1 MDIKTTKNGK
11 LLFFCSCAECG
22 ITKTKFVSAK
32 KGAGNPALDAAK
44 HAKTA
49 VRKILPS
56 TNHIF
61 DRYWSGKIVKNAFTG
76 PTGITSKEFWTYPK
90 KGTVM
95 ETRKNPKTG
104 KWENFYN

>member
-1 MDIKTTKNGK
+1 M
-11 LLFFCSCAECG
+11 
-22 ITKTKFVSAK
+22 TKTKFVSAK

-44 HAKTA
+44 YAEKG

-61 DRYWSGKIVKNAFTG
+61 DRYWSEKMVKNAFTG
-76 PTGITSKEFWTYPK
+76 PTGITSKEFWTHPK

-95 ETRKNPKTG
+95 ETRKKSKNG
-104 KWENFYN
+104 KIFIIRFKK